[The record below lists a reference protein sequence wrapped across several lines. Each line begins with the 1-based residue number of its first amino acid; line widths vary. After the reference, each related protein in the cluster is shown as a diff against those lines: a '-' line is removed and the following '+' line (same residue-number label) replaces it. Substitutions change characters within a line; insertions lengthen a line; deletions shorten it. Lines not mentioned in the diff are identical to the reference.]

1 MPLYILRVILYN
13 FNDMI
18 RKFKF
23 VLALLLAALCF
34 EKLFAARV
42 SVQRLSGSV
51 LECSA
56 ENAPLTIK
64 REGGFDIVKSPGCA
78 ETFTQGEAAL
88 PVRNFFVALGGAS
101 GIADIEVVS
110 VEKTP
115 LAGVFK
121 VRAVGPPIPMSA
133 GSAKNAGSGTRS
145 AAASSSRDELL
156 KLNSVQERGGNY
168 FAVFTLKAA
177 EYDASAGK
185 LTHIKK
191 VVFRIK
197 PEGDV
202 QGAAIP
208 PTAADRRLVS
218 SFASSADRTFSAVP
232 SATDGYLLISNDALM
247 PSFQPLLDSHSS
259 DFNCSTITVAEIE
272 SSYGGADTQAKIKA
286 CIKDFHD
293 SSNVRYVL
301 LGGDT
306 EIIPAKGVYARVSG
320 SALERKALADY
331 EASNIPCDLY
341 YADTSTATW
350 DKDGDGVFGEWT
362 DGVNFMPGVNIG
374 RAPVSTVEEVEN
386 FVRKAVYYPL
396 RNNFRELLIADWLID
411 YSLDGKDLMTGAGK
425 VKDQTPDDFDI
436 EELYTSEGTLSAA
449 AAIDE
454 INERI
459 DFLNHAGHASSA
471 SMYPVF
477 TNSNV
482 SSLSNVK
489 PFVIA
494 SISCHAG
501 AFDSSDC
508 IGEYFV
514 KGSGGGS
521 AFMGNAR
528 FGWFDEA
535 DATKFSGEFMVAFY
549 DALFNSGMTR
559 MGEAFAKSKIDFI
572 AQASDLAD
580 PYNPYRWIEYSLNL
594 LGDPAM
600 VLPSEKQLN
609 FVSSE
614 VNASSASVSAVTPG
628 TDNELVV
635 ELQNIKSTDTL
646 NVSASI
652 STDDPYVTVLSS
664 YAYYGDM
671 GPSVSSSN
679 VSSPFVFR
687 VSELCPCEHI
697 IKFDLLMNTT
707 DCTFYTQVQVTVSR
721 PAPGVTMV
729 YCWPNPVRSGTLHI
743 SNIPLGSRPSVSIY
757 NLVGEEV
764 ALLRDGEGIVTLNS
778 SMRADWDLKNK
789 YGRPA
794 ASGVYYYFLRSSAG
808 TGKGK
813 IALIK

>member
-1 MPLYILRVILYN
+1 
-13 FNDMI
+13 MI

-34 EKLFAARV
+34 EKLLAAGV
-42 SVQRLSGSV
+42 SVQRLGGSV

-56 ENAPLTIK
+56 ENAPLEIK

-78 ETFTQGEAAL
+78 ETFTQGEAVL

-101 GIADIEVVS
+101 GISDIEVVS

-121 VRAVGPPIPMSA
+121 VRPAGPPIPMSA

-145 AAASSSRDELL
+145 AGASSSRDKLL
-156 KLNSVQERGGNY
+156 KLNSVQQRGSDY

-177 EYDASAGK
+177 EYDASSGK

-202 QGAAIP
+202 QGAAIL
-208 PTAADRRLVS
+208 PTAADQRLVS

-232 SATDGYLLISNDALM
+232 SVTDGYLLISNDALM
-247 PSFQPLLDSHSS
+247 PSFQPLLDSHSA
-259 DFNCSTITVAEIE
+259 DFDCSTITVAEIE

-306 EIIPAKGVYARVSG
+306 DIIPAKGVYARVLG
-320 SALERKALADY
+320 EALERKALADY
-331 EASNIPCDLY
+331 SDSNIPCDLY

-362 DGVNFMPGVNIG
+362 DGVNLMPGVNIG
-374 RAPVSTVEEVEN
+374 RAPVSTVEEAEN
-386 FVRKAVYYPL
+386 FVTKAVYYPL
-396 RNNFRELLIADWLID
+396 RNNFRELLIADWLI
-411 YSLDGKDLMTGAGK
+411 SGTLDGKDLMTGAGK
-425 VKDQTPDDFDI
+425 VSDQTPADFEI
-436 EELYTSEGTLSAA
+436 EELYTSEGTLSAS
-449 AAIDE
+449 AAIYE
-454 INERI
+454 INKGI
-459 DFLNHAGHASSA
+459 DFLNHSGHGN
-471 SMYPVF
+471 YTLLDPVF

-494 SISCHAG
+494 SIGCNAG

-508 IGEYFV
+508 VGEYFV
-514 KGSGGGS
+514 KGAGGGS
-521 AFMGNAR
+521 AFIGNAR
-528 FGWFDEA
+528 YGWFDEA

-572 AQASDLAD
+572 APASDLAD

-600 VLPSEKQLN
+600 VLPSDKQLD
-609 FVSSE
+609 FVSYDLPLST
-614 VNASSASVSAVTPG
+614 ASAVIPG
-628 TDNELVV
+628 ADNELVV

-646 NVSASI
+646 NVSATI
-652 STDDPYVTVLSS
+652 STVDPYVTVLSS

-671 GPSVSSSN
+671 GPFVSSSN

-687 VSELCPCEHI
+687 VSELCPCEHE

-707 DCTFYTQVQVTVSR
+707 DCTFYRQVTVAVSR

-764 ALLRDGEGIVTLNS
+764 ALLREGEGIVTLNS